1 VIRAKVAYRAAWFGV
16 VGAVIIAATIV
27 PSARSADAAGCPNA
41 EREPGVEPAFPESAF
56 REVADDADIWFDDP
70 SDELILQFDDSR
82 TAQKDEV
89 ILVTVQGQEIPASGL
104 NEEGGLIARFGG
116 SQRLK
121 GPGRHKL
128 GPSERGIQKSIARES
143 AHDLSLCL
151 RIDPGQIKIA
161 PGTYSGMLG
170 VAYGDHMEMRASVP
184 VVVSFRHG
192 WLKAAVLVFLGVLL
206 GLVVKILSEAAAIAR
221 TKGIGSREALRI
233 YTSQLAFPVVVIL
246 SIIAGV
252 FVYVVQYL
260 HDPDWGADAT
270 DSLRL
275 FATCFVLQMGSSE
288 ALGVV
293 SRVAGGGTLL
303 TPRNPGA
310 A

>member
-1 VIRAKVAYRAAWFGV
+1 
-16 VGAVIIAATIV
+16 
-27 PSARSADAAGCPNA
+27 
-41 EREPGVEPAFPESAF
+41 
-56 REVADDADIWFDDP
+56 
-70 SDELILQFDDSR
+70 
-82 TAQKDEV
+82 
-89 ILVTVQGQEIPASGL
+89 
-104 NEEGGLIARFGG
+104 
-116 SQRLK
+116 
-121 GPGRHKL
+121 
-128 GPSERGIQKSIARES
+128 
-143 AHDLSLCL
+143 
-151 RIDPGQIKIA
+151 
-161 PGTYSGMLG
+161 
-170 VAYGDHMEMRASVP
+170 MEMRASVP